1 MTLREGV
8 PRGRNTLICGGPGCG
23 KTLLAMEFL
32 IHGATRFEEPGV
44 CIAFEESPEELAS
57 NVASLG
63 FNLPEL
69 CAQGKLAV
77 DYVSINAD
85 EVEQIGEFDLEAL
98 FIRLDYAIKSVGA
111 KRMVLDTVECL
122 FGELPNPLILRGE
135 LQRMFRWLKDRGVR
149 SS

>member
-1 MTLREGV
+1 
-8 PRGRNTLICGGPGCG
+8 
-23 KTLLAMEFL
+23 MEFL
-32 IHGATRFEEPGV
+32 VHGATRFDEPGV
-44 CIAFEESPEELAS
+44 YIAFEESPEELAR

-85 EVEQIGEFDLEAL
+85 EVEQVGEFDLEAL

-111 KRMVLDTVECL
+111 KRVVLDAVECL
-122 FGELPNPLILRGE
+122 FGELPKPLILRGE